1 MGDVKFNPPLSPLRR
16 AAIAKGHINEGA
28 KIHFKLRDTDPAW
41 FSTGVASSDSSF
53 VFAFSDH
60 NGTQASGP
68 SGTWCIGF
76 GYNSC
81 LTDKRDFKHVI
92 NRFQSDIQPGAHV
105 EAYATHDWT
114 NDPYAKGA
122 WACWGPNATSR
133 YLSELQSPHG
143 RVIFA
148 SADWA
153 DGWRGFVDG
162 AIEQGQQAVQDVVAF
177 LKTSSSSVQ
186 VKL

>member
-1 MGDVKFNPPLSPLRR
+1 VIFNGPVSSIRQS
-16 AAIAKGHINEGA
+16 AFKKGHINKGT
-28 KIHFKLRDTDPAW
+28 KIHFKLKEVEPGW
-41 FSTGVASSDSSF
+41 FGTAHSQDSAY

-60 NGTQASGP
+60 NGTRRSE

-76 GYNSC
+76 GYNGS
-81 LTDKRDFKHVI
+81 LKDKENHHQIID
-92 NRFQSDIQPGAHV
+92 RFRKDIHPTADV
-105 EAYATHDWT
+105 EAYLTHDWA

-122 WACWGPNATSR
+122 WACWGPGCASN
-133 YLSELQSPHG
+133 YLQELQRSEG

-162 AIEQGQQAVQDVVAF
+162 AIEQGQQAAQRVVAA
-177 LKTSSSSVQ
+177 LKSDVDILRP
-186 VKL
+186 KI